1 MKTAYKW
8 NGKEYT
14 DIVLP
19 SGATLG
25 VEDINQNI
33 SCAECGRVINFKES
47 YTSKTIHNEIGL
59 GYLIC
64 HDCYGEELKGEKYGS

>member
-1 MKTAYKW
+1 MKHAFKW
-8 NGKEYT
+8 NGQEYT

-33 SCAECGRVINFKES
+33 TCASCGRVINFKES

-59 GYLIC
+59 GYLVC
-64 HDCYGEELKGEKYGS
+64 HDCYGEELKGEKTDE